1 MQLVE
6 QAVLV
11 EYITAEQSPTC
22 SVDPTIGAVIVK
34 LSTWPEP
41 DSADLGQMQN
51 QLLLDVNTALDH
63 LLAIPNAKV

>member
-11 EYITAEQSPTC
+11 EYITAEQSPAC

-51 QLLLDVNTALDH
+51 QLLLDANTALDH